1 MTAEHFA
8 GPGGPGAVPR
18 LQVTGVSKTFGSN
31 RALHEVSLEVA
42 AGEIH
47 GLIGQNG
54 CGKSTLTKILTGYH
68 AADPGGSIRVDGQSL
83 RQPVRP
89 LDARAHG
96 VGVVHQSLGLVDD
109 RTVVENLRLGRF
121 RAHGVARHIAWRHER
136 EQARAVLERLGRP
149 LPLQALVGSLSE
161 EERATVAIARALQD
175 TQDGRGV
182 VVFDESTR
190 SLTRAALEAFY
201 AMLDDVVA
209 TGTSVLLISH
219 SLEEVLAAT
228 DRVTV
233 LRDGR
238 TVESGLR
245 TAELSEA
252 DLVHAL
258 LGRAL
263 DGAGARKP
271 ADPDRPVV
279 EIRAVAGKGVQEAGL
294 DIARGEIVG
303 VTGLTGAGHEELP
316 YLLTGVRT
324 AEQGTVSIDGRAV
337 RLAGLDCAGAIE
349 AGIVL
354 VPEGRER
361 QGLAL
366 ELSVSE
372 NLVLPQRGGP
382 GRRALS
388 RLDRSQ
394 DRELVAEWVRTL
406 DIKPPRPDLNVG
418 QLSGGNQ
425 QKVLLAKWLAT
436 RPQLLVLHEPT
447 QAVDVGARHAI
458 AEAIRAAADAGCAVL
473 VAGSDENE
481 LAVLC
486 DRVLVFREGRIAE
499 ELTDDV
505 PAERI
510 VQAIYR
516 DAVRRP
522 LRRSRVPQQT
532 RRT

>member
-1 MTAEHFA
+1 MTAEHLA
-8 GPGGPGAVPR
+8 GPDGPGAVPR

-68 AADPGGSIRVDGQSL
+68 AADPGGSVLVDGQSL
-83 RQPVRP
+83 RLPVRP

-136 EQARAVLERLGRP
+136 EQAQAVLERLGRP

-182 VVFDESTR
+182 VIFDESTR

-228 DRVTV
+228 DSVTV

-238 TVESGLR
+238 TVASGLR
-245 TAELSEA
+245 TADLSEA
-252 DLVHAL
+252 DLVQAL

-263 DGAGARKP
+263 DGAGVRKP
-271 ADPDRPVV
+271 AAPGGPAV
-279 EIRAVAGKGVQEAGL
+279 EIRAVTGKAVQEVGL

-316 YLLTGVRT
+316 YLLTGVR
-324 AEQGTVSIDGRAV
+324 AAQQGTVSIGGKAV
-337 RLAGLDCAGAIE
+337 ELAGLDCAGAID

-372 NLVLPQRGGP
+372 NLVLPQRGS
-382 GRRALS
+382 GRRALA
-388 RLDRSQ
+388 RLDRSK
-394 DRELVAEWVRTL
+394 DRETVAEWVRTL
-406 DIKPPRPDLNVG
+406 DIRPPRADLNVG

-486 DRVLVFREGRIAE
+486 DRVLVFREGRIKE
-499 ELTDDV
+499 ELTDDI
-505 PAERI
+505 PADRI

-516 DAVRRP
+516 GGPRRP
-522 LRRSRVPQQT
+522 LRRSRLPQGT